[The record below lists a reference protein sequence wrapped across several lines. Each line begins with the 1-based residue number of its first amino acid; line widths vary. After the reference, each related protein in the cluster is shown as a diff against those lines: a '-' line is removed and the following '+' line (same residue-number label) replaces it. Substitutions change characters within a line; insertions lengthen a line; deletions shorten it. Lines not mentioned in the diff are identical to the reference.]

1 MHEYSIARDLVNQAI
16 VETIQQTAQQIT
28 ALNIIVGS

>member
-1 MHEYSIARDLVNQAI
+1 MHEYPIARDLVNQAI